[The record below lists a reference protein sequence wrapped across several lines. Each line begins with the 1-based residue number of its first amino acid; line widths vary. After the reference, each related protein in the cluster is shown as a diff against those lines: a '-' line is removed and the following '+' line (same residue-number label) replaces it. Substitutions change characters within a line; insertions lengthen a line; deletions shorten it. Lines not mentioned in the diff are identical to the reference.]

1 MKILHIFSSKVFAG
15 LERHV
20 EELAFEQSKE
30 NSVLVIG
37 PVKFEEQFRA
47 NYKAIN
53 MNQWRW
59 SPFLNFSSLLSST
72 QFSKTLFFIDLTF
85 SIDFLLAPKT

>member
-1 MKILHIFSSKVFAG
+1 MHHPTNQEPLSESKRVVQILLKTMKILHIFSSKVFAG

-37 PVKFEEQFRA
+37 PVKFEGQFRV
-47 NYKAIN
+47 NYKSHQSESVA
-53 MNQWRW
+53 MVA
-59 SPFLNFSSLLSST
+59 F
-72 QFSKTLFFIDLTF
+72 
-85 SIDFLLAPKT
+85 

>member
-37 PVKFEEQFRA
+37 HVKFEEQFRA
-47 NYKAIN
+47 N
-53 MNQWRW
+53 
-59 SPFLNFSSLLSST
+59 
-72 QFSKTLFFIDLTF
+72 
-85 SIDFLLAPKT
+85 